1 MDSKPDT
8 SHGAGPATK
17 DPTPEGAEEFPDP
30 EEDDLDDLDD
40 ILDEFSTTKID
51 QKTDAPHASGPG
63 RPFTTGKTAVNNE
76 DLTEE
81 FSKQL
86 EEQMAAL
93 MGEIDQSPE
102 MKAQIEGMMKELSV
116 ATDTT
121 NVQVNKK
128 DAAKKDIPSK
138 AGGPSTTSTAE
149 ESFQET
155 IRKTM
160 ERMQA
165 STSTATTSAPSDS
178 EADLLA
184 QMLKD
189 MQSAGLDPSD
199 GGGEEDFSKMLLGM
213 MEQLTN
219 KEILYDPM
227 KELHDKFPGWME
239 KNRGKCVEAD
249 MKRYVEQQRLVGEI
263 VARFERK
270 GYSDGNAED
279 REFIVERMQ
288 KMQAEGSPPADLVGD
303 MNAAQEALGDIDAG
317 CPQQ

>member
-1 MDSKPDT
+1 
-8 SHGAGPATK
+8 
-17 DPTPEGAEEFPDP
+17 
-30 EEDDLDDLDD
+30 
-40 ILDEFSTTKID
+40 
-51 QKTDAPHASGPG
+51 
-63 RPFTTGKTAVNNE
+63 
-76 DLTEE
+76 
-81 FSKQL
+81 
-86 EEQMAAL
+86 MAAL

-102 MKAQIEGMMKELSV
+102 MKAQIENMMKELTT
-116 ATDTT
+116 AADTDTQAGGKE
-121 NVQVNKK
+121 VKK
-128 DAAKKDIPSK
+128 DVPPTK
-138 AGGPSTTSTAE
+138 AGPPTTSGPE

-165 STSTATTSAPSDS
+165 STEGAASASAS
-178 EADLLA
+178 EDQGDLLT

-189 MQSAGLDPSD
+189 MQSGGFGGE

-239 KNRGKCVEAD
+239 KNKEKTGDAD
-249 MKRYVEQQRLVGEI
+249 LKRYVEQQRLVGEI

-270 GYSDGNAED
+270 GYSDDNAAD

-288 KMQAEGSPPADLVGD
+288 KVSSCTFHSGRTFWAK
-303 MNAAQEALGDIDAG
+303 
-317 CPQQ
+317 